1 MDRNILNNQ
10 ETKPEDSKLQV
21 ENAEEITKAGFDG
34 SENEKRIA
42 EISEKLADSED
53 KYLRLAAEFDNYR
66 KRTLKEKYDLI
77 KTAGEEIIG
86 DLLPVIDD
94 FDRALDAIKSSDDFE
109 ALSEGVKLIYDKLS
123 SVLTRRGLT
132 CVEVIDSD
140 FDPEIHEAVAKT
152 PASDEKKGKVVDVI
166 QKGYSL
172 NDKIIRHPKVI
183 VGE

>member
-1 MDRNILNNQ
+1 MESNISNNQ
-10 ETKPEDSKLQV
+10 ETKAEDSKLQM
-21 ENAEEITKAGFDG
+21 ENAEEKTNTGADN
-34 SENEKRIA
+34 SDVEKRIA
-42 EISEKLADSED
+42 EISEKLSESED

-77 KTAGEEIIG
+77 KTAGEEIIS

-94 FDRALDAIKSSDDFE
+94 FDRALAAMKSSGDFE

-123 SVLTRRGLT
+123 AVLSRRGLT
-132 CVEVIDSD
+132 CIEAINAD

-152 PASDEKKGKVVDVI
+152 PAPEEQKSKVVDVI

-172 NDKIIRHPKVI
+172 HDKVIRHPKVI